1 MAPLTSVLTGTTQVI
16 VELTRSEAGKQLVP
30 PVTERTVRTYL
41 DLASL
46 FLPPFYEFRD
56 DELGGLNRFTKI
68 SIWHLPILQRIRNYA
83 RTKGMKQLRIR
94 LAKDPQYFLIGEQ
107 HNHGEQHQTNDGEG
121 SSSEVQSASAQAA

>member
-1 MAPLTSVLTGTTQVI
+1 VASLSNVLTGTTQVI
-16 VELTRSEAGKQLVP
+16 VELTRSEAGKQLEP

-56 DELGGLNRFTKI
+56 SDLGGLNRFTKI
-68 SIWHLPILQRIRNYA
+68 SIWHLPVLQRIRTYA

-94 LAKDPQYFLIGEQ
+94 LAKNPQYFLTGEES
-107 HNHGEQHQTNDGEG
+107 HDSQHQTDDGEG
-121 SSSEVQSASAQAA
+121 SGSKVQPTTAQAA

>member
-1 MAPLTSVLTGTTQVI
+1 MASLTSVLTGTTQII

-56 DELGGLNRFTKI
+56 ENLGGLNRFTKI

-94 LAKDPQYFLIGEQ
+94 LAKDPQYFLMEEK
-107 HNHGEQHQTNDGEG
+107 NNDSQHQTDDGEG
-121 SSSEVQSASAQAA
+121 SSSEVQPTTAQAA